1 MTSIE
6 LKQKWSGLS
15 ENPVT
20 SGFRSLR
27 ISAECIC
34 ELYLGVSKEGKRC
47 LILSL
52 PSNKHLDFKGVQKEN
67 LSIEYFREKNLIV
80 LQLTDSDFNDLF
92 DDLILSLYHG
102 IKSISQVDEYS
113 NNFIQAFYR
122 WSEFFEDKKSDLLS
136 EEAIKGIM
144 GELLVLKL
152 LITAPDKPEIN
163 FLLKAWTGLY
173 DKGND
178 FELESKNLEV
188 KSKSPSAIDVKIS
201 SEFQLEVSPGKG
213 LELFV
218 VSLLSD
224 FTVGIHISDLILEIK
239 KLVQESSGDNII
251 LWKALSQKNITAK
264 NVSQYDR
271 YRFNPVNWISYNCA
285 DENFPKLSRSNIPEE
300 ISGLKYTLRTNLLTS
315 FIIEQS
321 DFKK

>member
-1 MTSIE
+1 MTSTE
-6 LKQKWSGLS
+6 LKQKWSSLS

-20 SGFRSLR
+20 IGFRSLR
-27 ISAECIC
+27 ISADCIC
-34 ELYLGVSKEGKRC
+34 ELYQAVSKEGKRC

-52 PSNKHLDFKGVQKEN
+52 PTNKHLDFKGIQKEN

-92 DDLILSLYHG
+92 DDLILSLYQG
-102 IKSISQVDEYS
+102 IKGISQVDVYS
-113 NNFIQAFYR
+113 NHFIQAFYR
-122 WSEFFEDKKSDLLS
+122 WSEFFEDRQSDLLS

-152 LITAPDKPEIN
+152 LITAPGSPEIN

-178 FELESKNLEV
+178 FELENKNLEV
-188 KSKSPSAIDVKIS
+188 KTKSPSGIDVRIS

-218 VSLLSD
+218 VSLFSD
-224 FTVGIHISDLILEIK
+224 FTVGIHIRDLILEIK
-239 KLVQESSGDNII
+239 KLVQESSGDNTI
-251 LWKALSQKNITAK
+251 LWKALNQKNITAK
-264 NVSQYDR
+264 NVNQYDR
-271 YRFNPVNWISYNCA
+271 YRFNPVNWVSYNCA
-285 DENFPKLSRSNIPEE
+285 DENFPKLTKSNIPEE
-300 ISGLKYTLRTNLLTS
+300 ISGLKYILRTNLLTS

-321 DFKK
+321 DF

>member
-20 SGFRSLR
+20 IGFRSLR

-34 ELYLGVSKEGKRC
+34 ELYLAISKEGKRC

-52 PSNKHLDFKGVQKEN
+52 PSNKHLDFKGIQKEN

-80 LQLTDSDFNDLF
+80 LQLTDSDFYDLF

-102 IKSISQVDEYS
+102 IKRINQVDVYS
-113 NNFIQAFYR
+113 NHFIQAFYR
-122 WSEFFEDKKSDLLS
+122 WSEFFEDKKSNLLS
-136 EEAIKGIM
+136 EDAIKGII
-144 GELLVLKL
+144 GELLILKL
-152 LITAPDKPEIN
+152 LIIAPDKPEIN
-163 FLLKAWTGLY
+163 SLLKAWTGLY

-178 FELESKNLEV
+178 FELESKNIEV
-188 KSKSPSAIDVKIS
+188 KAKSPSAIDVKIS

-213 LELFV
+213 LELFI
-218 VSLLSD
+218 VSLSSD
-224 FTVGIHISDLILEIK
+224 FNVGIHIGDLILEIK
-239 KLVQESSGDNII
+239 KLVQESSGDITI
-251 LWKALSQKNITAK
+251 LWQALSQKNITAK

-271 YRFNPVNWISYNCA
+271 YRFKPVNWASYNCA
-285 DENFPKLSRSNIPEE
+285 DENFPKLCRSNIPEE
-300 ISGLKYTLRTNLLTS
+300 ISGLKYILRTNLLTS

-321 DFKK
+321 DF

>member
-27 ISAECIC
+27 ISANCIC
-34 ELYLGVSKEGKRC
+34 ELYLGISKKGKRC
-47 LILSL
+47 LILAL
-52 PSNKHLDFKGVQKEN
+52 PASKHLVFRGIQKEN
-67 LSIEYFREKNLIV
+67 LSIAYFREKNLIA
-80 LQLTDSDFNDLF
+80 LELIDNDYQDLF
-92 DDLILSLYHG
+92 DDLVLSMYHG
-102 IKSISQVDEYS
+102 IKNINHVDEYT
-113 NNFIQAFYR
+113 NYFIQAFYR

-136 EEAIKGIM
+136 EDVIKGIM

-152 LITAPDKPEIN
+152 LITEPERPEIN

-178 FELESKNLEV
+178 FELETKNLEIKT
-188 KSKSPSAIDVKIS
+188 KSLSGIDVKIS

-218 VSLLSD
+218 VSLQSD
-224 FTVGIHISDLILEIK
+224 FTAGIHIRDLILEIMK
-239 KLVQESSGDNII
+239 VVQESYGDNTI

-300 ISGLKYTLRTNLLTS
+300 TSSLEFTLRTNLLTS
-315 FIIEQS
+315 FIIRQS
-321 DFKK
+321 NF

>member
-20 SGFRSLR
+20 TGFRSLR
-27 ISAECIC
+27 ISADCIC

-47 LILSL
+47 LILAL
-52 PSNKHLDFKGVQKEN
+52 PASKHLDFKGIQKEN
-67 LSIEYFREKNLIV
+67 LSIEYFRENNLIV
-80 LQLTDSDFNDLF
+80 LELIDNDYHDLF
-92 DDLILSLYHG
+92 DDLVLSMYHG
-102 IKSISQVDEYS
+102 IKSITHVDEYS
-113 NNFIQAFYR
+113 NYFMQAFYR

-136 EEAIKGIM
+136 EDAIKGIM

-152 LITAPDKPEIN
+152 LITEPEGPEIN

-178 FELESKNLEV
+178 FELETKNLEV
-188 KSKSPSAIDVKIS
+188 KTKSPSGIDVKIS
-201 SEFQLEVSPGKG
+201 SEFQLEVYPGKG

-218 VSLLSD
+218 VTLQSD
-224 FTVGIHISDLILEIK
+224 FTVGIHIRDLIMEIK
-239 KLVQESSGDNII
+239 KLVQESSGDNTI

-271 YRFNPVNWISYNCA
+271 YQFNPVNWISYNCA

-300 ISGLKYTLRTNLLTS
+300 TSGLKYILRTNLLTS
-315 FIIEQS
+315 FIIRQS
-321 DFKK
+321 NF

>member
-27 ISAECIC
+27 ITADCIC
-34 ELYLGVSKEGKRC
+34 ELYLAVSKEGRRC

-52 PSNKHLDFKGVQKEN
+52 PANKHLDFKGIQKEN

-80 LQLTDSDFNDLF
+80 LQLNDSDFNDLF

-113 NNFIQAFYR
+113 NYFIQAFYR
-122 WSEFFEDKKSDLLS
+122 WSEFFEDKQSDMLS

-152 LITAPDKPEIN
+152 LITAPDKHEIN

-188 KSKSPSAIDVKIS
+188 KAKSPSGIDVRIS

-224 FTVGIHISDLILEIK
+224 FTVGIHIGDLILEIK
-239 KLVQESSGDNII
+239 KLVQESSGDNTI

-271 YRFNPVNWISYNCA
+271 YRFKPVNWISYNCA
-285 DENFPKLSRSNIPEE
+285 AENFPKLSRSSIPEE
-300 ISGLKYTLRTNLLTS
+300 ISSLKYILRTNLLTS

-321 DFKK
+321 DF

>member
-1 MTSIE
+1 MTSLE

-20 SGFRSLR
+20 IGFRSLR
-27 ISAECIC
+27 ISADCIC
-34 ELYLGVSKEGKRC
+34 ELYLAVSKDVKRC

-52 PSNKHLDFKGVQKEN
+52 PFNKHLDFKGIQKEN
-67 LSIEYFREKNLIV
+67 LSIEYFREKNIIVFQLI
-80 LQLTDSDFNDLF
+80 DSDFNDLF
-92 DDLILSLYHG
+92 DDLILSLYNG
-102 IKSISQVDEYS
+102 IKNISQVNEYS
-113 NNFIQAFYR
+113 NHFIQTFYR
-122 WSEFFEDKKSDLLS
+122 WSEFFENKKSDLLS
-136 EEAIKGIM
+136 EDAIKGIM

-152 LITAPDKPEIN
+152 LITSPEKPEIN

-188 KSKSPSAIDVKIS
+188 KAKSPSGIVIKIS

-224 FTVGIHISDLILEIK
+224 FTVGIHIGNLILEIK
-239 KLVQESSGDNII
+239 KLVQESSGDNTIF
-251 LWKALSQKNITAK
+251 WKALSQKNITAK

-271 YRFNPVNWISYNCA
+271 YRFKPVNWVSYNCG
-285 DENFPKLSRSNIPEE
+285 DENFPKLSKSSIPEG
-300 ISGLKYTLRTNLLTS
+300 ISGLKYMLKTNLLTS
-315 FIIEQS
+315 FIIEQN
-321 DFKK
+321 DF

>member
-1 MTSIE
+1 MTSVE
-6 LKQKWSGLS
+6 LKKKWSGLS
-15 ENPVT
+15 DNPVT

-27 ISAECIC
+27 ISADCIC

-47 LILSL
+47 LILAL
-52 PSNKHLDFKGVQKEN
+52 PASKHLDFKGVQKEN
-67 LSIEYFREKNLIV
+67 LSIEYFRKKNLIV
-80 LQLTDSDFNDLF
+80 LELIDNDYHDLF
-92 DDLILSLYHG
+92 DDLVLSMYHG
-102 IKSISQVDEYS
+102 IKSITHVDEYS
-113 NNFIQAFYR
+113 NYFIQAFYR

-136 EEAIKGIM
+136 EDAIKGIM

-152 LITAPDKPEIN
+152 LITEPEGPEIN

-178 FELESKNLEV
+178 FELETKNLEV
-188 KSKSPSAIDVKIS
+188 KTKSPSGIDVKIS

-218 VSLLSD
+218 VTLQSD
-224 FTVGIHISDLILEIK
+224 FTVGIHIRDLILEIK
-239 KLVQESSGDNII
+239 KLVQESSGDNTI

-271 YRFNPVNWISYNCA
+271 YQFNPVNWISYNCA

-300 ISGLKYTLRTNLLTS
+300 TSGLKYILRTNLLTS
-315 FIIEQS
+315 FIIRQS
-321 DFKK
+321 NF

>member
-1 MTSIE
+1 MFDTFTS
-6 LKQKWSGLS
+6 
-15 ENPVT
+15 
-20 SGFRSLR
+20 F
-27 ISAECIC
+27 
-34 ELYLGVSKEGKRC
+34 
-47 LILSL
+47 
-52 PSNKHLDFKGVQKEN
+52 NKHLDFKRVQKEN

-102 IKSISQVDEYS
+102 IKSISHVDEYS
-113 NNFIQAFYR
+113 NHFIQAFYR

-136 EEAIKGIM
+136 EEVIKGIM

-173 DKGND
+173 DKGTD

-188 KSKSPSAIDVKIS
+188 KSKSPSGIDVRIS

-218 VSLLSD
+218 VSLVSD
-224 FTVGIHISDLILEIK
+224 FTVGIHIRDLIFEIK
-239 KLVQESSGDNII
+239 N
-251 LWKALSQKNITAK
+251 
-264 NVSQYDR
+264 
-271 YRFNPVNWISYNCA
+271 
-285 DENFPKLSRSNIPEE
+285 
-300 ISGLKYTLRTNLLTS
+300 
-315 FIIEQS
+315 
-321 DFKK
+321 

>member
-27 ISAECIC
+27 ISADCIC
-34 ELYLGVSKEGKRC
+34 ELYLGVSKDGKRC
-47 LILSL
+47 LLLAL
-52 PSNKHLDFKGVQKEN
+52 PDNKHLDFKGVQKEN

-102 IKSISQVDEYS
+102 IKSISHVDEYS
-113 NNFIQAFYR
+113 NHFIQAFYR

-152 LITAPDKPEIN
+152 LITAPDRPEIN
-163 FLLKAWTGLY
+163 SLLKAWTGLY

-178 FELESKNLEV
+178 FELDGKNLEV
-188 KSKSPSAIDVKIS
+188 KSKSPSGIDVKIS
-201 SEFQLEVSPGKG
+201 SEFQLEVSLGKG

-218 VSLLSD
+218 VSLESD
-224 FTVGIHISDLILEIK
+224 FNVGIHIRDLIFEIK
-239 KLVQESSGDNII
+239 KLVQEFSGDNTI
-251 LWKALSQKNITAK
+251 LWKALSQKNITSK
-264 NVSQYDR
+264 NVGQYDR
-271 YRFNPVNWISYNCA
+271 YRFKPVNWVSYNCA
-285 DENFPKLSRSNIPEE
+285 AENFPKLSRSNIPEE
-300 ISGLKYTLRTNLLTS
+300 ISGLKYTMRTTLLTS
-315 FIIEQS
+315 FIIDQR
-321 DFKK
+321 DF

>member
-15 ENPVT
+15 ENPIT
-20 SGFRSLR
+20 IGFRSLR
-27 ISAECIC
+27 ISAVCIC
-34 ELYLGVSKEGKRC
+34 ELYLAVSKEGKRC

-52 PSNKHLDFKGVQKEN
+52 PSNKHLDFKGIQKEN

-102 IKSISQVDEYS
+102 IKNISQVDEYS
-113 NNFIQAFYR
+113 NHFIQAFYR

-136 EEAIKGIM
+136 EDAIKGIM
-144 GELLVLKL
+144 GELLILKL
-152 LITAPDKPEIN
+152 LITAPDKSEIN
-163 FLLKAWTGLY
+163 SLLKAWTGLY

-188 KSKSPSAIDVKIS
+188 KSKSPSGIDVRIS
-201 SEFQLEVSPGKG
+201 SEFQLEVSQGKG

-224 FTVGIHISDLILEIK
+224 FTVGIHIGDLILEIK
-239 KLVQESSGDNII
+239 KLVQESSGDNTI

-271 YRFNPVNWISYNCA
+271 YRFKPVNWISYNCA
-285 DENFPKLSRSNIPEE
+285 DENFPKLSMSSIPVE
-300 ISGLKYTLRTNLLTS
+300 ISGLKYTLSTNLLTS

-321 DFKK
+321 DF

>member
-6 LKQKWSGLS
+6 LIQKWSGLS

-27 ISAECIC
+27 VSAECIC

-52 PSNKHLDFKGVQKEN
+52 PSKKHLDFKGVQKEN

-102 IKSISQVDEYS
+102 IKNISQVDEYS
-113 NNFIQAFYR
+113 NHFIQAFYR

-136 EEAIKGIM
+136 EDAIKGIM

-152 LITAPDKPEIN
+152 LITSPDIPEIN

-188 KSKSPSAIDVKIS
+188 KSKSPSGIDVKIS

-224 FTVGIHISDLILEIK
+224 FTVGIHIRDLILEIK
-239 KLVQESSGDNII
+239 KLVQESSGDNTI

-271 YRFNPVNWISYNCA
+271 YRFKPVNWISYNCA

-321 DFKK
+321 DF

>member
-6 LKQKWSGLS
+6 LKQKWTGLL

-27 ISAECIC
+27 ISADCIC
-34 ELYLGVSKEGKRC
+34 ELYLGVNKEGKRC
-47 LILSL
+47 LILAL
-52 PSNKHLDFKGVQKEN
+52 PYDKFLDFKGIQKEN

-92 DDLILSLYHG
+92 DDLILSLYDG
-102 IKSISQVDEYS
+102 IKSLSQVDEYS
-113 NNFIQAFYR
+113 NHFIQAFYR
-122 WSEFFEDKKSDLLS
+122 WSEFFEDRKSDLLS

-144 GELLVLKL
+144 GELLILKL
-152 LITAPDKPEIN
+152 LITAQDRPEIN

-178 FELESKNLEV
+178 FELENKNLEV
-188 KSKSPSAIDVKIS
+188 KTKSPSGFDVRIS
-201 SEFQLEVSPGKG
+201 SEFQLQASPGKG

-224 FTVGIHISDLILEIK
+224 FTVGIHIRDLIIEIK
-239 KLVQESSGDNII
+239 KLVQESSGDNTI

-271 YRFNPVNWISYNCA
+271 YRFKPVNCISYNCG
-285 DENFPKLSRSNIPEE
+285 DEDFPKLNRSNIPEE

-315 FIIEQS
+315 FIIAKR
-321 DFKK
+321 DF

>member
-27 ISAECIC
+27 ISADCIC
-34 ELYLGVSKEGKRC
+34 ELYFGVSKEAKRC

-52 PSNKHLDFKGVQKEN
+52 PSTKHLEFKGIQKEN

-113 NNFIQAFYR
+113 NHFIQAFYR

-136 EEAIKGIM
+136 EDAIKGIM

-178 FELESKNLEV
+178 FELENKNLEV
-188 KSKSPSAIDVKIS
+188 KSKSPSGIDVKIS

-239 KLVQESSGDNII
+239 KLVEEYSGDNTI

-264 NVSQYDR
+264 NVSQYDI
-271 YRFNPVNWISYNCA
+271 YRFKPINWISYNCA

-315 FIIEQS
+315 FIIEQR
-321 DFKK
+321 DF

>member
-1 MTSIE
+1 MTSFE

-27 ISAECIC
+27 ISADCIC

-52 PSNKHLDFKGVQKEN
+52 PASKHLDFKGVQKEN

-80 LQLTDSDFNDLF
+80 LELIDNDYHDLF
-92 DDLILSLYHG
+92 DDLVLSMYHG
-102 IKSISQVDEYS
+102 IKGISHVDEYS
-113 NNFIQAFYR
+113 NYFIQAFYR

-136 EEAIKGIM
+136 EDAIKGIM

-152 LITAPDKPEIN
+152 LITEPEGIEIN

-178 FELESKNLEV
+178 FELEDKNLEV
-188 KSKSPSAIDVKIS
+188 KTKSPSGIDVKIS

-218 VSLLSD
+218 VTLQSD
-224 FTVGIHISDLILEIK
+224 FIVGIHIRDLILEIK
-239 KLVQESSGDNII
+239 KLVQESSGDNTI

-271 YRFNPVNWISYNCA
+271 YQFNPVNWISYNCA
-285 DENFPKLSRSNIPEE
+285 DEKFPKLSRSNIPEE
-300 ISGLKYTLRTNLLTS
+300 TSGLKYKLRTNLLTS
-315 FIIEQS
+315 FIIRQS
-321 DFKK
+321 NF

>member
-1 MTSIE
+1 MTIIE

-15 ENPVT
+15 ENSVT

-27 ISAECIC
+27 ISADCIC
-34 ELYLGVSKEGKRC
+34 EFFLGVNKEGKRC
-47 LILSL
+47 LILAL
-52 PSNKHLDFKGVQKEN
+52 PDNKHLDFKGVHKEN

-80 LQLTDSDFNDLF
+80 LQLADIDFNDLF

-102 IKSISQVDEYS
+102 IKSFKLVDEYS
-113 NNFIQAFYR
+113 NHFIQAFYR
-122 WSEFFEDKKSDLLS
+122 WSEFFEDKKTDLLS

-144 GELLVLKL
+144 GELLILKM
-152 LITAPDKPEIN
+152 LITAPGRPEIN
-163 FLLKAWTGLY
+163 SLLNAWTGLY

-188 KSKSPSAIDVKIS
+188 KAKSPTGLDVKIS
-201 SEFQLEVSPGKG
+201 SEFQLEIQPGKG

-224 FTVGIHISDLILEIK
+224 FTEGTHIRDLILEIK
-239 KLVQESSGDNII
+239 NLVQESSGDNAI

-264 NVSQYDR
+264 NLGQYDR
-271 YRFNPVNWISYNCA
+271 YRFKPINWVSYNCA
-285 DENFPKLSRSNIPEE
+285 AEDFPKLSRLNIPKA
-300 ISGLKYTLRTNLLTS
+300 ISGLKYTLRTNLLAS
-315 FIIEQS
+315 FIIEQR
-321 DFKK
+321 DF

>member
-1 MTSIE
+1 MTSTE
-6 LKQKWSGLS
+6 LKQKWSSLS

-20 SGFRSLR
+20 IGFRSIR
-27 ISAECIC
+27 ISADCIC
-34 ELYLGVSKEGKRC
+34 ELYQAVSKEGKRC

-52 PSNKHLDFKGVQKEN
+52 PTNKHLDFKGIQKEN

-92 DDLILSLYHG
+92 DDLILSLYQG
-102 IKSISQVDEYS
+102 IKGISQVDVYS
-113 NNFIQAFYR
+113 NHFIQAFYR
-122 WSEFFEDKKSDLLS
+122 WSEFFEDRQSDLLS

-152 LITAPDKPEIN
+152 LITAPDSPEIN

-178 FELESKNLEV
+178 FELENKNLEV
-188 KSKSPSAIDVKIS
+188 KTKSPSGIDVRIS

-224 FTVGIHISDLILEIK
+224 FTVGIHIRDLILEIK
-239 KLVQESSGDNII
+239 KLVQESSGDNTI

-264 NVSQYDR
+264 NVNQYDR
-271 YRFNPVNWISYNCA
+271 YRFNPVNWVSYNCV
-285 DENFPKLSRSNIPEE
+285 DENFPKLTKSNIPEE
-300 ISGLKYTLRTNLLTS
+300 ISGLKYILRTNLLTS
-315 FIIEQS
+315 FIIKQS
-321 DFKK
+321 DF

>member
-6 LKQKWSGLS
+6 LKQKWSGIS

-20 SGFRSLR
+20 IGFRSLR
-27 ISAECIC
+27 ISADCIC
-34 ELYLGVSKEGKRC
+34 ELYLAVSKEGKRC

-52 PSNKHLDFKGVQKEN
+52 PSNKHLDFKGIQKEN
-67 LSIEYFREKNLIV
+67 LSIEYFRE
-80 LQLTDSDFNDLF
+80 
-92 DDLILSLYHG
+92 
-102 IKSISQVDEYS
+102 SISQVDEYS
-113 NNFIQAFYR
+113 NHFIQAFYR
-122 WSEFFEDKKSDLLS
+122 WSEFFEDKKSDMLS

-152 LITAPDKPEIN
+152 LITAQEKPEIN

-178 FELESKNLEV
+178 FELESKNIEV
-188 KSKSPSAIDVKIS
+188 KAKSPSGIDVRIS
-201 SEFQLEVSPGKG
+201 SEFQLEVSQGKG

-224 FTVGIHISDLILEIK
+224 FTVGIHIGDLILEIK
-239 KLVQESSGDNII
+239 KLVQESSGDNTI

-271 YRFNPVNWISYNCA
+271 YRFKPVNWISYDCA
-285 DENFPKLSRSNIPEE
+285 AENFPKLNRSSIPEE
-300 ISGLKYTLRTNLLTS
+300 ISSLKYILRTNLLTS

-321 DFKK
+321 DF